1 MSNKD
6 RIQRAQVVIHN
17 DGTAEDLRNKVNELW
32 HRLKI

>member
-1 MSNKD
+1 MSNEE
-6 RIQRAQVVIHN
+6 RIQRAQMVIHN